1 VMRPLCWLHT
11 SDIHM
16 RVSATWSQDVVL
28 RAMCEDVAKQRKDGI
43 SADFILATGD
53 LAFSGKA
60 EEYKLA
66 GAFFDALSDASG
78 VPKDR
83 IFCIPGN
90 HDIDRDRQKM
100 CFLGA
105 RNQLQSQNQ
114 IDLLLSPDED
124 LQMLL
129 KRQENFRTFQTSYFT
144 GQDRTWTQDGLGYVS
159 CLTIEDVRVSIVAM
173 DSAWLAEGGLSD
185 HGRLL
190 IGERQVI
197 NAVDLAAQ
205 SEPHIVIGM
214 AHHPFHLLQDFDRRC
229 VQNRI
234 ERSCLFFH
242 CGHLH
247 APESRAAGFNSGG
260 CLTLAAGASFET
272 RQHNNSYS
280 FVALDLV
287 QGQRKISTIQYH
299 PASGTFLFAAS
310 EQYPVEIAPSGTC
323 SVDELAQA
331 ITVHSSSLSS
341 WAHYLSAL
349 LLGKKSD
356 LPISAPGGNHVFGSF
371 DVLIAESD
379 DDLRRKTLNFMAFRN
394 LLRVFYKRVSL
405 SDILNQ
411 YGIAVQEYG
420 NTLEARCNVD
430 PKLRG
435 RLNDQEKDARTIGS
449 AAPQT
454 FVSHTGAL
462 FGELAE
468 AREWG
473 QLRAQAERHIDSTDQ
488 TVALQAKRM
497 LALSLANSSEASD
510 KSAALALYRSLS
522 GEKNSEAIDTGNLA
536 TLLTEAG
543 EFDDAKFA
551 VLAGI
556 EKFAGKE
563 EYFSQ
568 IGLRLVEATGDREFR
583 KTMEAKIKARGRHD

>member
-1 VMRPLCWLHT
+1 
-11 SDIHM
+11 M

-28 RAMCEDVAKQRKDGI
+28 KAMCEDVAEKRMGGT

-60 EEYKLA
+60 EEYKLV

-105 RNQLQSQNQ
+105 RNHLQSQNQ
-114 IDLLLSPDED
+114 IDLLLSPGED
-124 LQMLL
+124 LEMLL
-129 KRQENFRTFQTSYFT
+129 KRQENFRAFQTSYFT

-159 CLTIEDVRVSIVAM
+159 YLTIGDVGISIAAM

-185 HGRLL
+185 HGKLL

-197 NAVDLAAQ
+197 NAIDLTAQ

-229 VQNRI
+229 IQNRI

-247 APESRAAGFNSGG
+247 EPESRAAGFNSAG

-272 RQHNNSYS
+272 RQHKNSYS

-287 QGQRKISTIQYH
+287 QGHRKISTIQYH
-299 PASGTFLFAAS
+299 PASGKFLFAAS
-310 EQYPVEIAPSGTC
+310 EEYPVEIAPSGTC

-331 ITVHSSSLSS
+331 IEAYSPSLS
-341 WAHYLSAL
+341 WPHYLSAL
-349 LLGKKSD
+349 LLRKKSD
-356 LPISAPGGNHVFGSF
+356 FPISASGRNHVFGSY
-371 DVLIAESD
+371 DVLLAEPD
-379 DDLRRKTLNFMAFRN
+379 DELRRKTLNFMAFRN
-394 LLRVFYKRVSL
+394 LLRVFYKRVPL

-411 YGIAVQEYG
+411 YGNSVGLYG
-420 NTLEARCNVD
+420 DTLEDRCNAD
-430 PKLRG
+430 SKLRP
-435 RLNDQEKDARTIGS
+435 RLSEQEKDARTIGS
-449 AAPQT
+449 ADPQT
-454 FVSHTGAL
+454 SFSHTEAL
-462 FGELAE
+462 FEELAE

-473 QLRAQAERHIDSTDQ
+473 QLRIQAERHMDSADQ

-497 LALSLANSSEASD
+497 LALSLANSSEAAD
-510 KSAALALYRSLS
+510 KSAALALYRSFS
-522 GEKNSEAIDTGNLA
+522 TEKLSEALDTGNLA

-543 EFDDAKFA
+543 EFDDAKVA

-556 EKFAGKE
+556 KRFTGKE

-568 IGLRLVEATGDREFR
+568 IGLRLVEVTGDREFR
-583 KTMEAKIKARGRHD
+583 KRMEAEISARDRHDRS

>member
-1 VMRPLCWLHT
+1 
-11 SDIHM
+11 
-16 RVSATWSQDVVL
+16 
-28 RAMCEDVAKQRKDGI
+28 VAKQRASGT

-66 GAFFDALSDASG
+66 GAFFDALSNASG
-78 VPKDR
+78 VPKER

-105 RNQLQSQNQ
+105 RNHLQSQNQ
-114 IDLLLSPDED
+114 IDLLLSPGED
-124 LQMLL
+124 LEMLL
-129 KRQENFRTFQTSYFT
+129 KRQENFRAFQTSYFT

-159 CLTIEDVRVSIVAM
+159 CLTIGDVRVSIVAM

-185 HGRLL
+185 HGKLL

-247 APESRAAGFNSGG
+247 EPESRAAGFNSAG
-260 CLTLAAGASFET
+260 CLTFAAGASFET

-280 FVALDLV
+280 FVSLDLV

-299 PASGTFLFAAS
+299 PASGKFLFAAT
-310 EQYPVEIAPSGTC
+310 EEYPVEIAPSGTC
-323 SVDELAQA
+323 SVEELAQA
-331 ITVHSSSLSS
+331 IRAYSSSLSS

-356 LPISAPGGNHVFGSF
+356 LPISAPGGNHVFGSY
-371 DVLIAESD
+371 DVLLAESD
-379 DDLRRKTLNFMAFRN
+379 DELRRKTLNFMAFRN
-394 LLRVFYKRVSL
+394 LLRVFYNRVPL

-411 YGIAVQEYG
+411 YGNTVQLYG
-420 NTLEARCNVD
+420 DALEDRCNAD
-430 PKLRG
+430 PKLRP
-435 RLNDQEKDARTIGS
+435 RLNEQEKDARTIGS
-449 AAPQT
+449 AEPQT
-454 FVSHTGAL
+454 SFSHTGAL
-462 FGELAE
+462 FEELAE

-473 QLRAQAERHIDSTDQ
+473 QLRIQAERHMDSVDQ
-488 TVALQAKRM
+488 TVVLQAKRM
-497 LALSLANSSEASD
+497 LALSLANSSEAAD
-510 KSAALALYRSLS
+510 KAAALALYRSLS
-522 GEKNSEAIDTGNLA
+522 AENLSEAVDTGNLE
-536 TLLTEAG
+536 TLLTDAG
-543 EFDDAKFA
+543 AFDDAKVA
-551 VLAGI
+551 VLTGI
-556 EKFAGKE
+556 QKFAGKE

-568 IGLRLVEATGDREFR
+568 IGLRLVEVTGDREFR
-583 KTMEAKIKARGRHD
+583 KRMEAEIKARGRHD